1 LESSDRIIIYDANV
15 KILKTFKNKPTNT
28 FLHLEFKASATSI
41 ENNSKHIF
49 FLKQMK
55 DGYQVLKAS
64 YIFPRGQGYDNF
76 MRIFG
81 AYDCSENVG
90 TDVINYLKTGH
101 NSIPLKTAIAKFR
114 KLS

>member
-1 LESSDRIIIYDANV
+1 
-15 KILKTFKNKPTNT
+15 
-28 FLHLEFKASATSI
+28 
-41 ENNSKHIF
+41 
-49 FLKQMK
+49 MK